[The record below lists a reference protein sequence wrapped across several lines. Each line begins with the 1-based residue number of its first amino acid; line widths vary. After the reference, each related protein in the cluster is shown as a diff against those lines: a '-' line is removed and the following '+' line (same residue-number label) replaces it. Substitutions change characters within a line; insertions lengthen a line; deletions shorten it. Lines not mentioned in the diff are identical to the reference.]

1 MTMSESAIPSLNVPQ
16 SVLDAIG
23 KHAIACYP
31 EEACGLLVGAGATNT
46 VLEFHA
52 TENVARSARVY
63 TINPKQHMVIDR
75 DAEDRGLEV
84 VGVVHSHT
92 HTEAYPSSTDVAQA
106 PDPTWHYMI
115 VTLKRGVPEPR
126 NFRIINGVITETPIN
141 SHN

>member
-1 MTMSESAIPSLNVPQ
+1 MPQ

-31 EEACGLLVGAGATNT
+31 EEACGLLVGAAATNA
-46 VLEFHA
+46 VLEFHP

-92 HTEAYPSSTDVAQA
+92 HTEAYPSNTDVAQA

-126 NFRIINGVITETPIN
+126 NFRIINWVITETPI
-141 SHN
+141 SPHNLPLALARG